1 MLLSDG
7 KYYGHLEIAVIYNS
21 RGLWDVTITP
31 ADAFPLLSAEEPG
44 VILSW
49 ERRTYDDVVTFTA
62 VPEPSAIVL
71 ALVAI
76 AAGIGIRGRRC
87 CSRAQPVPQG
97 E

>member
-1 MLLSDG
+1 MFLSGG
-7 KYYGHLEIAVIYNS
+7 KHYGHLEIDVIYNP

-31 ADAFPLLSAEEPG
+31 AYAFPLLSAEDPG

-76 AAGIGIRGRRC
+76 AAGISICGRRC
-87 CSRAQPVPQG
+87 CSRAKPAPQG
-97 E
+97 D